1 MSAPAPAPSVRTA
14 PPRSGTSASAR
25 EVVLLTVPQ
34 LGLMLCHMGMSM
46 TDVAV
51 TGLISPAAQ
60 ASLGA
65 VGQVFTLLMLVA
77 SLAGS
82 GCLAA
87 VSQAL
92 GMGLARRAAR
102 YAALIVLL
110 ALILTFW
117 ILFGGRNRN
126 PGNSSSETSEGSTV
140 SDEWLVPS
148 REESDRSEP
157 GSMSPSSQEESSAE
171 SSAVSSE
178 PEESSAEPIRM
189 ANFVGQKYADV
200 LADAKNKA
208 VYIFSEPEYVYS
220 DQYAEGIVADQD
232 VTPGIEITEGTR
244 VSLKVSKGSQYVTLP
259 SYEKKKEKEYLDE
272 LSAMGITNVIVS
284 YREDPLFKQDGYVVG
299 TSLGADGRYDITKK
313 PVLEIYVSKKD

>member
-14 PPRSGTSASAR
+14 PPPSGTSASAR

-110 ALILTFW
+110 AL
-117 ILFGGRNRN
+117 
-126 PGNSSSETSEGSTV
+126 S
-140 SDEWLVPS
+140 
-148 REESDRSEP
+148 
-157 GSMSPSSQEESSAE
+157 
-171 SSAVSSE
+171 
-178 PEESSAEPIRM
+178 
-189 ANFVGQKYADV
+189 VG
-200 LADAKNKA
+200 
-208 VYIFSEPEYVYS
+208 E
-220 DQYAEGIVADQD
+220 
-232 VTPGIEITEGTR
+232 
-244 VSLKVSKGSQYVTLP
+244 
-259 SYEKKKEKEYLDE
+259 
-272 LSAMGITNVIVS
+272 
-284 YREDPLFKQDGYVVG
+284 
-299 TSLGADGRYDITKK
+299 
-313 PVLEIYVSKKD
+313 